1 MSNTEMWGYLIVFCV
16 PVLGSIVALIKPI
29 INLNVNIKGLTDA
42 VTHLNSDKKEMKKEL
57 DEHEKELND
66 HETRISILEDRDK

>member
-1 MSNTEMWGYLIVFCV
+1 MSNTEFWGYLIVFCV
-16 PVLGSIVALIKPI
+16 PVLGSIIALIKPI

-57 DEHEKELND
+57 DEHERKLHD
-66 HETRISILEDRDK
+66 HETRIQIMEHRDE